1 MRSVVGQLPSVGLCV
16 ERGSRRCLRR
26 QYEKTLNSISLRLAL
41 IYLGAPLEIR
51 GTLPR
56 DLSGVGVKAKVEL
69 TLP

>member
-1 MRSVVGQLPSVGLCV
+1 MF
-16 ERGSRRCLRR
+16 
-26 QYEKTLNSISLRLAL
+26 EKTIRENFEFNIPPSGVD
-41 IYLGAPLEIR
+41 YLGAPLEIR